1 MSTKHSEN
9 ARTNWREFRLIIVLG
24 TLIGITFGF
33 VTYALTPE
41 PVIVV
46 AKSKLRS

>member
-9 ARTNWREFRLIIVLG
+9 AGTSWREIRLIIVLG

-33 VTYALTPE
+33 VTYVLTPE
-41 PVIVV
+41 PLIVV
-46 AKSKLRS
+46 AKSKSRP